1 MRQAGFTLIEILIA
15 VALVGILAGLAVMK
29 FSKQA
34 RKARGAEVQA
44 IFAELRNRE
53 EQYHLENGVYFSTG
67 ANENAV
73 YPANPGAQSKAFT
86 PPVSTSSKRKTST
99 LSTENRAS
107 HWARVN
113 EPPRRRTAQPYTSMF
128 EVGLRPAQEL
138 TKINDRDRG
147 RCRSTQET
155 PSRILQPRLPFNP
168 QQPVILRKFKTL
180 GLHPT
185 VVWSFKLM
193 LRRLLK
199 KILPGRLTS
208 ISLLIKTK
216 LKVWVV

>member
-29 FSKQA
+29 FSKQT

-86 PPVSTSSKRKTST
+86 PPAAWTPLRVKAPLSKVYCGYVVLAGAGGDGT
-99 LSTENRAS
+99 
-107 HWARVN
+107 
-113 EPPRRRTAQPYTSMF
+113 
-128 EVGLRPAQEL
+128 
-138 TKINDRDRG
+138 
-147 RCRSTQET
+147 
-155 PSRILQPRLPFNP
+155 
-168 QQPVILRKFKTL
+168 TL
-180 GLHPT
+180 GAKAVAFGLAAAPVSDWYYLLAHCDLDGNAARDSYYFS
-185 VVWSFKLM
+185 WSGDTAIQKQND
-193 LRRLLK
+193 
-199 KILPGRLTS
+199 GR
-208 ISLLIKTK
+208 
-216 LKVWVV
+216 